1 MYTNLMDSMKD
12 QMKPLADMTAIGTQM
27 FEKLLKKH
35 VDLAGDC
42 FEAGMAQ
49 ARNFSSPN
57 DLPALMGAQGTFA
70 ADMGKK
76 LVDLTKFN
84 MEIVAEA
91 NQALAGVIES
101 GLKSIGSL
109 PTVMGTKPGKPAA

>member
-1 MYTNLMDSMKD
+1 MYSNMMDGMGE
-12 QMKPLADMTAIGTQM
+12 QMKPLADMTAVGTQA

-42 FEAGMAQ
+42 LEASLSQ
-49 ARNFSSPN
+49 ARQLSSGS
-57 DLPALMGAQGTFA
+57 DLPAMLAAQGAFM

-76 LVDLTKFN
+76 LFDLAKFD
-84 MEIVAEA
+84 MDVMTET

-101 GLKSIGSL
+101 GFKSF
-109 PTVMGTKPGKPAA
+109 GTMPAWMKIKPAA